1 MRVTTINVQI
11 TKQPKQYEAVR
22 LGMEVSL
29 DSGEN
34 EQDVIKAV
42 NDELLAIYADMYA
55 PKQAATAAAPA
66 AAPAAA
72 QAAAKAEPKTEEKP
86 AENKPENKPEEK
98 PAEKELVKF
107 GSKRLQQIVARIEKT
122 PERGAEIVERAHNFY
137 DFDEESE
144 RVLSLAIKL
153 NK

>member
-55 PKQAATAAAPA
+55 PKQEAPA

-72 QAAAKAEPKTEEKP
+72 PEAQKTEEKP
-86 AENKPENKPEEK
+86 AEDKPENKPEEK

-144 RVLSLAIKL
+144 RVLTLAIKL

>member
-22 LGMEVSL
+22 LGIEVSL
-29 DSGEN
+29 ESGEN

-55 PKQAATAAAPA
+55 PKQEAPA
-66 AAPAAA
+66 AAPAAVP
-72 QAAAKAEPKTEEKP
+72 AAPNDEDKP
-86 AENKPENKPEEK
+86 AENNSEKKPEEK

-144 RVLSLAIKL
+144 RVLELAIKL

>member
-55 PKQAATAAAPA
+55 PKQAAPAATPA
-66 AAPAAA
+66 AAAVTAP
-72 QAAAKAEPKTEEKP
+72 AEPKTEEKP
-86 AENKPENKPEEK
+86 AENKPENKPGEK
-98 PAEKELVKF
+98 PAEKEFVKF

>member
-22 LGMEVSL
+22 MGMEVSL

-42 NDELLAIYADMYA
+42 NDELLAIYADMYS
-55 PKQAATAAAPA
+55 PKQAAPA
-66 AAPAAA
+66 AAPATAP
-72 QAAAKAEPKTEEKP
+72 AEPKTEEKP
-86 AENKPENKPEEK
+86 TENKPENKPDENPEEK
-98 PAEKELVKF
+98 QAEKELVKF

-122 PERGAEIVERAHNFY
+122 PDRGAEIVESAHNFY

-144 RVLSLAIKL
+144 RVLSIAIKL

>member
-55 PKQAATAAAPA
+55 HKQAAPA
-66 AAPAAA
+66 AVPAA
-72 QAAAKAEPKTEEKP
+72 PKTEEKP

-107 GSKRLQQIVARIEKT
+107 GSKILLQIVARIEKT
-122 PERGAEIVERAHNFY
+122 PERGAEIVKNAHNFY

-144 RVLSLAIKL
+144 RVLALAIKL

>member
-1 MRVTTINVQI
+1 MRVATINVQI

-55 PKQAATAAAPA
+55 PKQAAPA
-66 AAPAAA
+66 AAPAA
-72 QAAAKAEPKTEEKP
+72 QKTDEKP

-98 PAEKELVKF
+98 PAKKEFVKF
-107 GSKRLQQIVARIEKT
+107 GSKLLQQIVARIEKT
-122 PERGAEIVERAHNFY
+122 PERGAEIVKSAHNFY

>member
-29 DSGEN
+29 DSCEN

-55 PKQAATAAAPA
+55 QKQAAPA
-66 AAPAAA
+66 AAA
-72 QAAAKAEPKTEEKP
+72 AEPKTEEKH

-122 PERGAEIVERAHNFY
+122 PDRGAEIVERAHNFY

-144 RVLSLAIKL
+144 RVLALAIKL

>member
-22 LGMEVSL
+22 MGMEVSL

-55 PKQAATAAAPA
+55 PKQAAPAAVPAAVPAAPND
-66 AAPAAA
+66 
-72 QAAAKAEPKTEEKP
+72 EDKP
-86 AENKPENKPEEK
+86 AENKPENKQEEK
-98 PAEKELVKF
+98 TAEKELVKF

-144 RVLSLAIKL
+144 RVLALAIKL

>member
-55 PKQAATAAAPA
+55 PKQAAPA
-66 AAPAAA
+66 AA
-72 QAAAKAEPKTEEKP
+72 KTEEKP
-86 AENKPENKPEEK
+86 TENKPENKPEEK
-98 PAEKELVKF
+98 PAEKDLVKF

-144 RVLSLAIKL
+144 RVLALAIKL

>member
-1 MRVTTINVQI
+1 MRVSTINVQI

-22 LGMEVSL
+22 IGMEVSL
-29 DSGEN
+29 DSCEN

-55 PKQAATAAAPA
+55 PKQAAQEPVPEAVPA
-66 AAPAAA
+66 DPN
-72 QAAAKAEPKTEEKP
+72 AEDKP
-86 AENKPENKPEEK
+86 AENKSENKPEEK

-122 PERGAEIVERAHNFY
+122 PERGAEIVKRSHNFY

-144 RVLSLAIKL
+144 RVLALAIKL

>member
-55 PKQAATAAAPA
+55 PKQAAPA
-66 AAPAAA
+66 AAPAA
-72 QAAAKAEPKTEEKP
+72 QKTEEKP

-98 PAEKELVKF
+98 PAEKEFVKF

-122 PERGAEIVERAHNFY
+122 PERGADIVKSAHNFY

>member
-29 DSGEN
+29 DSCEN

-55 PKQAATAAAPA
+55 PKQAAQAAVPAAVPAAPND
-66 AAPAAA
+66 
-72 QAAAKAEPKTEEKP
+72 EDKP
-86 AENKPENKPEEK
+86 AEKKSENKPDEK

-122 PERGAEIVERAHNFY
+122 PERGADIVKKAHNFY
-137 DFDEESE
+137 DFDEESD
-144 RVLSLAIKL
+144 RVLELAIKL

>member
-22 LGMEVSL
+22 LGMDVSL

-55 PKQAATAAAPA
+55 PKQAAPASVPA
-66 AAPAAA
+66 A
-72 QAAAKAEPKTEEKP
+72 PKTEDKP
-86 AENKPENKPEEK
+86 AENKPENKTEEK
-98 PAEKELVKF
+98 PAEKEFVKF

-122 PERGAEIVERAHNFY
+122 PERGADIVKSAHNFY
-137 DFDEESE
+137 DFDDESE

>member
-22 LGMEVSL
+22 LGIEVSL

-55 PKQAATAAAPA
+55 PKQAAPAAVPAAPND
-66 AAPAAA
+66 
-72 QAAAKAEPKTEEKP
+72 EDKP
-86 AENKPENKPEEK
+86 AENKSENKPEEK

-122 PERGAEIVERAHNFY
+122 PDRGAEIVERAHNFY

>member
-55 PKQAATAAAPA
+55 PKQAAPA
-66 AAPAAA
+66 AAPAA
-72 QAAAKAEPKTEEKP
+72 PKTEEKP
-86 AENKPENKPEEK
+86 AE
-98 PAEKELVKF
+98 KEFVKF

-122 PERGAEIVERAHNFY
+122 PERGADIVKSAHNFY

>member
-22 LGMEVSL
+22 MGMEVSL

-55 PKQAATAAAPA
+55 PKQAAPAAVPAAP
-66 AAPAAA
+66 
-72 QAAAKAEPKTEEKP
+72 KAEDKP
-86 AENKPENKPEEK
+86 AENKSENKPEEK

-122 PERGAEIVERAHNFY
+122 PERGADIVKSAHNFY

-144 RVLSLAIKL
+144 RVLALAIKL

>member
-55 PKQAATAAAPA
+55 PKQAAPA
-66 AAPAAA
+66 AAP
-72 QAAAKAEPKTEEKP
+72 AEPKTEEKP
-86 AENKPENKPEEK
+86 AENKPENKTEEK
-98 PAEKELVKF
+98 PAEKEFVTF

-122 PERGAEIVERAHNFY
+122 PERGAEIVKSAHNFY

>member
-55 PKQAATAAAPA
+55 PKQAAPAATPA
-66 AAPAAA
+66 AAAVTAP
-72 QAAAKAEPKTEEKP
+72 AEPKTEEKP
-86 AENKPENKPEEK
+86 AENKPENKTEEK
-98 PAEKELVKF
+98 PAEKEFVKF

>member
-34 EQDVIKAV
+34 EQGVIKAV

-55 PKQAATAAAPA
+55 PKQAATAAAPSTV
-66 AAPAAA
+66 P
-72 QAAAKAEPKTEEKP
+72 AEPKTEEKP

-137 DFDEESE
+137 DFDDESE

>member
-29 DSGEN
+29 DSCEN

-55 PKQAATAAAPA
+55 PKQAAPA
-66 AAPAAA
+66 AAPAAVP
-72 QAAAKAEPKTEEKP
+72 AEQNTEEKH
-86 AENKPENKPEEK
+86 AENKPDEN

-137 DFDEESE
+137 EFDEESE
-144 RVLSLAIKL
+144 RVLTLAIKL

>member
-55 PKQAATAAAPA
+55 PKQAAPA
-66 AAPAAA
+66 TVPAE
-72 QAAAKAEPKTEEKP
+72 QKTEEKH
-86 AENKPENKPEEK
+86 AENKPEEK
-98 PAEKELVKF
+98 TAEKELVKF

-144 RVLSLAIKL
+144 RVLALAIKL

>member
-42 NDELLAIYADMYA
+42 NDELIAIYADMYA
-55 PKQAATAAAPA
+55 TMYATKQAAPA

-72 QAAAKAEPKTEEKP
+72 KTEEKP

-122 PERGAEIVERAHNFY
+122 PDRGAEIVERAHNYY

-144 RVLSLAIKL
+144 RVLALAIKL

>member
-55 PKQAATAAAPA
+55 PKQAAPAATPA
-66 AAPAAA
+66 AAAVTAP
-72 QAAAKAEPKTEEKP
+72 AEPKTEEKP

-98 PAEKELVKF
+98 PAEKEFVKF

>member
-55 PKQAATAAAPA
+55 PKQAAPA
-66 AAPAAA
+66 AAPAAP
-72 QAAAKAEPKTEEKP
+72 KAEPKTEEKP

>member
-55 PKQAATAAAPA
+55 PKQAAPA
-66 AAPAAA
+66 AAPAA
-72 QAAAKAEPKTEEKP
+72 PKTEEKP
-86 AENKPENKPEEK
+86 AENKPENKTEEK
-98 PAEKELVKF
+98 PAEKEFVKF

-122 PERGAEIVERAHNFY
+122 PERGAEIVKSAHNFY

>member
-55 PKQAATAAAPA
+55 PKKAAPA
-66 AAPAAA
+66 ATAPAAA
-72 QAAAKAEPKTEEKP
+72 AKTEEKP

-144 RVLSLAIKL
+144 RVLALAIKL

>member
-55 PKQAATAAAPA
+55 PKQAAPA
-66 AAPAAA
+66 AAP
-72 QAAAKAEPKTEEKP
+72 AEPKTEEKP
-86 AENKPENKPEEK
+86 AGSKPENKPEEK
-98 PAEKELVKF
+98 TAEKELVKF

-122 PERGAEIVERAHNFY
+122 PDRGADIVKSAHNFY

-144 RVLSLAIKL
+144 RVLALAIKL

>member
-55 PKQAATAAAPA
+55 PKQAAQAAAP
-66 AAPAAA
+66 
-72 QAAAKAEPKTEEKP
+72 AEPKTEEKP

-98 PAEKELVKF
+98 QEEKEFVKF
-107 GSKRLQQIVARIEKT
+107 GSKRLQQIVARIEKK
-122 PERGAEIVERAHNFY
+122 PERGAEIVERAHDFY

-144 RVLSLAIKL
+144 RVLALAINL

>member
-55 PKQAATAAAPA
+55 PKQAAPASVPA
-66 AAPAAA
+66 A
-72 QAAAKAEPKTEEKP
+72 PKTEDKP
-86 AENKPENKPEEK
+86 AENKPENKTEEK
-98 PAEKELVKF
+98 PAEKEFVKF

-122 PERGAEIVERAHNFY
+122 PERGADIVKSAHNFY
-137 DFDEESE
+137 DFDDESE

>member
-29 DSGEN
+29 DSSEN

-55 PKQAATAAAPA
+55 PKQAAPA
-66 AAPAAA
+66 AAPAA
-72 QAAAKAEPKTEEKP
+72 PKTEEKP
-86 AENKPENKPEEK
+86 AENKPENKTEEK
-98 PAEKELVKF
+98 PAEKEFVKF

>member
-55 PKQAATAAAPA
+55 PKQAAQEAVQAAVPAAP
-66 AAPAAA
+66 
-72 QAAAKAEPKTEEKP
+72 KADDKP
-86 AENKPENKPEEK
+86 AENNSENKPEEK

-122 PERGAEIVERAHNFY
+122 PERGAEIVNRAHYFY

-144 RVLSLAIKL
+144 RVLELAIKL

>member
-22 LGMEVSL
+22 LGMDVSL

-55 PKQAATAAAPA
+55 PKQAAPA
-66 AAPAAA
+66 AALAA
-72 QAAAKAEPKTEEKP
+72 PKTEEKP
-86 AENKPENKPEEK
+86 AE
-98 PAEKELVKF
+98 KEFVKF

-122 PERGAEIVERAHNFY
+122 PERGADIVKSAHNFY

-144 RVLSLAIKL
+144 RVLALAIKL

>member
-55 PKQAATAAAPA
+55 PKKAAPAEAPAEAPA
-66 AAPAAA
+66 AAA
-72 QAAAKAEPKTEEKP
+72 KTEEKP
-86 AENKPENKPEEK
+86 AENKPENKPDEK

-137 DFDEESE
+137 EFDEESE
-144 RVLSLAIKL
+144 RVLALAIKL

>member
-55 PKQAATAAAPA
+55 PKQAAQAATPA
-66 AAPAAA
+66 A
-72 QAAAKAEPKTEEKP
+72 PKTEDKP

-98 PAEKELVKF
+98 PAEKEFVKF

-122 PERGAEIVERAHNFY
+122 PERGADIVKSAHNFY

-144 RVLSLAIKL
+144 RVLALAIKL

>member
-55 PKQAATAAAPA
+55 LKQAVPA
-66 AAPAAA
+66 AAPAA
-72 QAAAKAEPKTEEKP
+72 PKTEEKP
-86 AENKPENKPEEK
+86 AENKPENKTEEK
-98 PAEKELVKF
+98 PAEKEFVKF

-122 PERGAEIVERAHNFY
+122 PERGAEIVKSAHNFY

>member
-29 DSGEN
+29 ESGEN

-55 PKQAATAAAPA
+55 PKQAAPAATAPA
-66 AAPAAA
+66 AA
-72 QAAAKAEPKTEEKP
+72 AKTDEKP
-86 AENKPENKPEEK
+86 AENKPENKPDEK

-144 RVLSLAIKL
+144 RVLALAIKL

>member
-55 PKQAATAAAPA
+55 PKQAAPASVPA
-66 AAPAAA
+66 A
-72 QAAAKAEPKTEEKP
+72 PKTEDKP
-86 AENKPENKPEEK
+86 AENKPENKTEEK
-98 PAEKELVKF
+98 PAEKEFVKF

-122 PERGAEIVERAHNFY
+122 PERGADIVKSAHNFY

>member
-55 PKQAATAAAPA
+55 PMQAAPA
-66 AAPAAA
+66 AAPA
-72 QAAAKAEPKTEEKP
+72 EPKTEEKH
-86 AENKPENKPEEK
+86 AENKPEEK
-98 PAEKELVKF
+98 PAEKEFVKF
-107 GSKRLQQIVARIEKT
+107 GSMRLQQIVARIEKT

-144 RVLSLAIKL
+144 RVLALAIKL

>member
-55 PKQAATAAAPA
+55 QKQTAPAAAPA
-66 AAPAAA
+66 AAPAE
-72 QAAAKAEPKTEEKP
+72 QKTEEKP
-86 AENKPENKPEEK
+86 AGSKPENKPENKQEEK
-98 PAEKELVKF
+98 QAEKELVKF
-107 GSKRLQQIVARIEKT
+107 GSKLLQQIVARIEKT

-144 RVLSLAIKL
+144 RVLALAIKL

>member
-22 LGMEVSL
+22 LGMDVSL

-55 PKQAATAAAPA
+55 LKQAAPA
-66 AAPAAA
+66 AAPAA
-72 QAAAKAEPKTEEKP
+72 QKTDEKP

-98 PAEKELVKF
+98 PAEKEFVKF

-122 PERGAEIVERAHNFY
+122 PERGAEIVKSAHNFY
-137 DFDEESE
+137 DFDDESE